1 MEKEIKEMEDMRKKD
16 GESAKIEE
24 ERTSKM
30 N

>member
-16 GESAKIEE
+16 GEQAKVEE